1 MARLRRS
8 RRRPPISSAE
18 FNVREIVKQMLLLE
32 DHLTD
37 DDKYCSDCIQKHLM
51 MIEGL
56 AEESL
61 TLEPLGQWVK
71 DSKSLA
77 KLARDVI
84 IKFIDGVDRGEL
96 ARKVRLQRKKIM
108 FKVQDPR
115 GNG

>member
-1 MARLRRS
+1 MARRS

-32 DHLTD
+32 EHLTD
-37 DDKYCSDCIQKHLM
+37 DDKYCGDCIQKHLM

-61 TLEPLGQWVK
+61 TLEPTGSWVK

-77 KLARDVI
+77 SLARSI
-84 IKFIDGVDRGEL
+84 ITKFIDGEDKGKL
-96 ARKVRLQRKKIM
+96 ARRVRLQRKKIM